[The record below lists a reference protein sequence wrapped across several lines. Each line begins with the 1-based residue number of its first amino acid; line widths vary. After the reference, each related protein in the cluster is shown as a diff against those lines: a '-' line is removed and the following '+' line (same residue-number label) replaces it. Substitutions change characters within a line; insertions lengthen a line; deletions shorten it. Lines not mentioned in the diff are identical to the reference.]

1 MKKVLLVSAYPY
13 SKTSRGMDVL
23 TECFEELNW
32 DTSHLTFP
40 RVFYTVKKS
49 KRFDTSVKEIIS
61 NTAFPP
67 YVDSVMYWFP
77 KLLFDIMVQ
86 YQRHKAS
93 FIDFAAYD
101 CIVLESGKPLFLLD
115 LIPDST
121 KIIYRQSDSVRYVLG
136 KNKHYIGLEDLILK
150 RAEKIIVVKER
161 FKNLL
166 DKETQ
171 KKTHVIRNGFNIPEN
186 FTSENPYK
194 DNSLNAIYVGLT
206 KLDVNTL
213 KNICIKITHLNVHIF
228 GSCLTNL
235 DLLKLRNI
243 KNLFYYGFKP
253 KEEYL
258 KYIKYADVAIFPFK
272 DWDGM
277 KWVGFTTKYLNF
289 MYYQLPIVS
298 YLTGDKSEFDGM
310 GVYFASDENDFVEK
324 IVEIIKSPEKVDS
337 GIDFNFYSHTQRIK
351 EYKEFINSL

>member
-40 RVFYTVKKS
+40 KVFYTVKKS
-49 KRFDTSVKEIIS
+49 KRFDTSVKEFIS
-61 NTAFPP
+61 NTALVP

-77 KLLFDIMVQ
+77 KPLFDIMVQ

-93 FIDFAAYD
+93 FIDFGAYD

-136 KNKHYIGLEDLILK
+136 RNKHYIGLEDLVLK

-166 DKETQ
+166 DKEVQ
-171 KKTHVIRNGFNIPEN
+171 KKTI
-186 FTSENPYK
+186 
-194 DNSLNAIYVGLT
+194 
-206 KLDVNTL
+206 
-213 KNICIKITHLNVHIF
+213 
-228 GSCLTNL
+228 
-235 DLLKLRNI
+235 
-243 KNLFYYGFKP
+243 
-253 KEEYL
+253 
-258 KYIKYADVAIFPFK
+258 
-272 DWDGM
+272 
-277 KWVGFTTKYLNF
+277 
-289 MYYQLPIVS
+289 
-298 YLTGDKSEFDGM
+298 
-310 GVYFASDENDFVEK
+310 
-324 IVEIIKSPEKVDS
+324 
-337 GIDFNFYSHTQRIK
+337 
-351 EYKEFINSL
+351 